1 MGMTT
6 GEMRKAV
13 FIVEDPQI
21 IRLLSSFI
29 KSEIVRLLSKNAMTE
44 TQLSKVLEL
53 TKAAVG
59 YHLRPLESAGLIK
72 IDRYVTEEHGIS
84 KYYSAVAS
92 MFVVDPESM
101 PDDVKRYFLETQ
113 MMRLEGMLS
122 AFKLYDKIEEV
133 SPENLEE
140 LAEAMLTQLKIVAQK
155 HATEKNKV
163 TEAESLRIGI
173 FAEALNN
180 LVKEERFH
188 SIFQK
193 MES

>member
-59 YHLRPLESAGLIK
+59 YHLRPLKNAGLIK

-140 LAEAMLTQLKIVAQK
+140 LAEAMLAQLKIVAQK